1 MNPCESETNPINQSY
16 TMIRYLKE
24 EVQVVVGRERQGGR
38 REGEKEGGKRKK
50 NGMGMCPGKREFP
63 SG

>member
-1 MNPCESETNPINQSY
+1 
-16 TMIRYLKE
+16 MIRYLKE
-24 EVQVVVGRERQGGR
+24 GVWVVVGRERQGGR
-38 REGEKEGGKRKK
+38 EKKREGKREKK